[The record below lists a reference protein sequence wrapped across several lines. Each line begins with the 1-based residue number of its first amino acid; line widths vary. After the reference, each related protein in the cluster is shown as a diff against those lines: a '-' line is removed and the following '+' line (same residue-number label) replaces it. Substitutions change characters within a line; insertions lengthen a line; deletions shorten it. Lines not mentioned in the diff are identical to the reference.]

1 MTTITKTRPTQYG
14 PTRNRLTKQQGLQLK
29 GPAEL
34 AAGELISPAAACRFL
49 NDNQAGLY
57 VAEGRIASWICEKL
71 IPSQSYTA
79 RDGRS
84 CALLYR
90 KHVDYLKDFLVR
102 ISSEEPTKRGVRE
115 PRRAITGSQPA
126 AVAPAEPGK
135 DPAAEPPQDGQNA
148 RAGQP
153 AGEDAPVQELFQ
165 FDRDDPARAVF
176 DVLNINWRVAAIE
189 KTIRA
194 ADSPAGIVA
203 YAKRLDALE
212 KTLKALA
219 EKVTA
224 LNEKIAVLCNA
235 DNARQFALKELWEYV
250 ADIRKDQM
258 RRIADE
264 EAARA
269 ERLKALDDEARELI
283 GE

>member
-102 ISSEEPTKRGVRE
+102 ISSEEPTKRGARE
-115 PRRAITGSQPA
+115 PAPRTAE
-126 AVAPAEPGK
+126 PAE
-135 DPAAEPPQDGQNA
+135 PAAEPPQDGQAA
-148 RAGQP
+148 RAEQP
-153 AGEDAPVQELFQ
+153 SNPAASQKLFQ
-165 FDRDDPARAVF
+165 FDQTDPARAVF
-176 DVLNINWRVAAIE
+176 DVLNINARVAAVE
-189 KTIRA
+189 RTIRA

-203 YAKRLDALE
+203 YGNKINALE
-212 KTLKALA
+212 KTLKTLT
-219 EKVTA
+219 EKVSA
-224 LNEKIAVLCNA
+224 LNEKISVLCNA
-235 DNARQFALKELWEYV
+235 DNARQFALKELWEHV
-250 ADIRKDQM
+250 ADLRKDQM

-264 EAARA
+264 KADRA
-269 ERLKALDDEARELI
+269 ERLEALDCEARELI

>member
-102 ISSEEPTKRGVRE
+102 ISSEEPTKRGRE
-115 PRRAITGSQPA
+115 AETRKAARPA
-126 AVAPAEPGK
+126 AVAPAGAE
-135 DPAAEPPQDGQNA
+135 PAAEPPQDGQNA
-148 RAGQP
+148 RAEQP
-153 AGEDAPVQELFQ
+153 AGDDAPVQELFQ

-176 DVLNINWRVAAIE
+176 DVLNINARVAAVE
-189 KTIRA
+189 RTIRA

-235 DNARQFALKELWEYV
+235 DSARQFALKELWEHV

-269 ERLKALDDEARELI
+269 ERLKDLDDEARELI

>member
-29 GPAEL
+29 GPPEL

-102 ISSEEPTKRGVRE
+102 ISSEEPTKRGRE
-115 PRRAITGSQPA
+115 AETRKAAQTA
-126 AVAPAEPGK
+126 AVAPAGAE
-135 DPAAEPPQDGQNA
+135 PAAEPPQDGQNA
-148 RAGQP
+148 RAEQP
-153 AGEDAPVQELFQ
+153 AGDDAPVQELFQ

-176 DVLNINWRVAAIE
+176 DVLNINARVAAVE
-189 KTIRA
+189 RTIRA

-235 DNARQFALKELWEYV
+235 DSARQFALKELWEHV

>member
-102 ISSEEPTKRGVRE
+102 ISSEEPTKRGRE
-115 PRRAITGSQPA
+115 AETRKAAQPA
-126 AVAPAEPGK
+126 AVAPAVAE
-135 DPAAEPPQDGQNA
+135 PAAEPPQDGQNV
-148 RAGQP
+148 RAEQS
-153 AGEDAPVQELFQ
+153 AGDDAPVQELFQ

-176 DVLNINWRVAAIE
+176 DVLNINARVAAVE
-189 KTIRA
+189 RTIRA

-235 DNARQFALKELWEYV
+235 DNARQFALKELWEHV